1 MPEPMFAGYFFVFFK
16 DFLEYILEDFFRF
29 ILFESIKYLI
39 HERGE
44 ERESCEMHCFEEK
57 TLILS

>member
-1 MPEPMFAGYFFVFFK
+1 MFAGFFFVFFK

-29 ILFESIKYLI
+29 ILFESIKCLI

>member
-1 MPEPMFAGYFFVFFK
+1 MPEPMFAGFFFVFFK

-29 ILFESIKYLI
+29 ILFESIKCLI

-44 ERESCEMHCFEEK
+44 ERERVVKCTVLK
-57 TLILS
+57 KKP

>member
-1 MPEPMFAGYFFVFFK
+1 MFAGFFFVFFK

-29 ILFESIKYLI
+29 ILFESIKCLI

-44 ERESCEMHCFEEK
+44 ERERVVKCTVLK
-57 TLILS
+57 KKP